1 MALKGMTPVVFAEK
15 SRLGDLQCSHTY
27 QSTHLDI
34 YLDKGETMNTS
45 GGILISIIINMLVFA
60 VVIYVV
66 AKLNLGLSVRSFGTA
81 FIAAIVISVV
91 AAFINWL
98 LGVLGIKIS
107 LSGSL
112 LNIIIYLIVT
122 AIILLIS
129 DRLLT
134 GFAVNGFVGAVI
146 ATIAIAIVSWLV
158 SLLLGALGINFATPL

>member
-1 MALKGMTPVVFAEK
+1 
-15 SRLGDLQCSHTY
+15 
-27 QSTHLDI
+27 
-34 YLDKGETMNTS
+34 MNTS

-66 AKLNLGLSVRSFGTA
+66 AKLNLGLSVRGFGTA

-107 LSGSL
+107 MNGSL

-146 ATIAIAIVSWLV
+146 ATIAIAIVSWLI
-158 SLLLGALGINFATPL
+158 SLLLGALGINFATAL

>member
-1 MALKGMTPVVFAEK
+1 
-15 SRLGDLQCSHTY
+15 
-27 QSTHLDI
+27 
-34 YLDKGETMNTS
+34 MNTS

-66 AKLNLGLSVRSFGTA
+66 AKLNLGLSVRGFGTA

-107 LSGSL
+107 MNGSL

-158 SLLLGALGINFATPL
+158 SLLLGALGINFATAL

>member
-1 MALKGMTPVVFAEK
+1 
-15 SRLGDLQCSHTY
+15 
-27 QSTHLDI
+27 
-34 YLDKGETMNTS
+34 MNTS

-66 AKLNLGLSVRSFGTA
+66 AKLNLGLSVRGFGTA

-107 LSGSL
+107 MNGSL